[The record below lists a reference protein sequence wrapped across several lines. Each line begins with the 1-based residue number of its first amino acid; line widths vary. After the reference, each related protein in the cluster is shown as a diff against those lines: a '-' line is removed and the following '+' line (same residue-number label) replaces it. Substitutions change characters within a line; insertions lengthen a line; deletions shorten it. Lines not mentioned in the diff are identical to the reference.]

1 MKVLVSVLGLVLM
14 NRWKLELKDINLL
27 NWISLNWSSNQC
39 FIKVAVA
46 VKTLKEGSSVEEKI
60 DFLSEAEMMKR
71 FVDCHNW
78 HIDCNVLT
86 IIWWQKQ
93 CISTKDRYVHLFI
106 VYVLSKIRF
115 TIEHT
120 YLYNYYFKILPQEH
134 RAAAGRLHEVW
145 ADPHRHGVHALRRSQ
160 NVTFPHIF

>member
-1 MKVLVSVLGLVLM
+1 MKFRFTIGFLILKKVLKGAFDKEKALVLVFSGHGENFAQTLHTSSSRYVISSVLGLVLM
-14 NRWKLELKDINLL
+14 NRCNLELKDINLL

-93 CISTKDRYVHLFI
+93 YS
-106 VYVLSKIRF
+106 
-115 TIEHT
+115 
-120 YLYNYYFKILPQEH
+120 
-134 RAAAGRLHEVW
+134 A
-145 ADPHRHGVHALRRSQ
+145 SQ
-160 NVTFPHIF
+160 R

>member
-1 MKVLVSVLGLVLM
+1 MLHQGCRRGENIKRGKQRGREDWFPQWGRDDEKV
-14 NRWKLELKDINLL
+14 RWLPQLAHWL
-27 NWISLNWSSNQC
+27 QC
-39 FIKVAVA
+39 FNNNMMA
-46 VKTLKEGSSVEEKI
+46 KTG
-60 DFLSEAEMMKR
+60 
-71 FVDCHNW
+71 
-78 HIDCNVLT
+78 
-86 IIWWQKQ
+86 Q

-115 TIEHT
+115 IIEHT

-160 NVTFPHIF
+160 NISAGQVNTSLYTFKYRPRHCYRVRAILFAKYPYK

>member
-1 MKVLVSVLGLVLM
+1 MKFRFTIGFLILKKVLKGAFDKEKALVLVFFGHGENFAQTLHTSSSRYVISSVLGLVLM
-14 NRWKLELKDINLL
+14 NRCNLELKDINLL

-93 CISTKDRYVHLFI
+93 YS
-106 VYVLSKIRF
+106 VLIPF
-115 TIEHT
+115 
-120 YLYNYYFKILPQEH
+120 F
-134 RAAAGRLHEVW
+134 
-145 ADPHRHGVHALRRSQ
+145 SQ
-160 NVTFPHIF
+160 R